1 MAKNQYKK
9 EPLKNNVEEMF
20 IGPFGSSLKNECF
33 VDEEDAYC
41 MVYEQKHAIQ
51 KTLDGK
57 NRFVDKNKYYELK
70 RFTIKPGDII
80 VSCRGTI
87 GETFIVPE
95 NAPLGIMHPSIM
107 KIRLKPN
114 VYNIEYFNL
123 LLKNRLKDYNKSAN
137 GSGIKMAISATEL
150 GKEMFPIPPMDEQQ
164 KTSKIFLMVNHLILL
179 RQQQLAKLDE
189 LVKARFVETFGDCK
203 TNPKNWKTKVL
214 EKIANVGS
222 SKRVFVEEL
231 QDSGIPFYR
240 GTEIGALAEKKT
252 VKPELFITEEHYK
265 QLCESTGKPQKGDLL
280 MPSICPD
287 GRIWI
292 VDTDEPFYFKDG
304 RVLWVHLT
312 SANYNSVFL
321 LYTLKDRI
329 MTDYASIASG
339 TTFAELKIFALKKCK
354 VFDVPLELQN
364 QFANFVERVDQQKQ
378 TVQQSLEKLELMKK
392 VLMQEYF
399 G

>member
-1 MAKNQYKK
+1 MIRMKIKDICDLQNGRAFKPSDWETAGLPIIRIQNLNDERAPFNYYGGKYNLAQEVDNGDLLFSWSGTPGTSFGAFLWNRGKGVLNQHIFKVIPKVEVDKTYLMYALNGNISTIISKAHGGVGLQHITKK
-9 EPLKNNVEEMF
+9 ELDEIEIQMVSISRQKKIVEILEK
-20 IGPFGSSLKNECF
+20 ISL
-33 VDEEDAYC
+33 
-41 MVYEQKHAIQ
+41 
-51 KTLDGK
+51 L
-57 NRFVDKNKYYELK
+57 
-70 RFTIKPGDII
+70 
-80 VSCRGTI
+80 
-87 GETFIVPE
+87 
-95 NAPLGIMHPSIM
+95 
-107 KIRLKPN
+107 
-114 VYNIEYFNL
+114 
-123 LLKNRLKDYNKSAN
+123 
-137 GSGIKMAISATEL
+137 
-150 GKEMFPIPPMDEQQ
+150 
-164 KTSKIFLMVNHLILL
+164 IFL
-179 RQQQLAKLDE
+179 RKQQLAKLDE
-189 LVKARFVETFGDCK
+189 LVKARFVEMFGDCK
-203 TNPKNWKTKVL
+203 TNPKNWKTKAL

-222 SKRVFVEEL
+222 SKRVFAEEL

-240 GTEIGALAEKKT
+240 GTEIGALAEKKA
-252 VKPELFITEEHYK
+252 VIPALFITEEHYK
-265 QLCESTGKPQKGDLL
+265 QLCETTGKPQKDDLL

-354 VFDVPLELQN
+354 IFDVPLELQN

-392 VLMQEYF
+392 ALMQEYF

>member
-1 MAKNQYKK
+1 MKIKDICDLQNGRAFKPSDWGTAGLPIIRIQNLNDERAPFNYYGGKYNLAQEVDNGDLLFSWSGTPGTSFGAFLWNRGKGVLNQHIFKVIPKVEVDKTYLMYALNGNISTIISKAHGGVGLQHITKK
-9 EPLKNNVEEMF
+9 ELDEIEIQMVSISRQKKIVEILEK
-20 IGPFGSSLKNECF
+20 ISL
-33 VDEEDAYC
+33 
-41 MVYEQKHAIQ
+41 
-51 KTLDGK
+51 L
-57 NRFVDKNKYYELK
+57 
-70 RFTIKPGDII
+70 
-80 VSCRGTI
+80 
-87 GETFIVPE
+87 
-95 NAPLGIMHPSIM
+95 
-107 KIRLKPN
+107 
-114 VYNIEYFNL
+114 
-123 LLKNRLKDYNKSAN
+123 
-137 GSGIKMAISATEL
+137 
-150 GKEMFPIPPMDEQQ
+150 
-164 KTSKIFLMVNHLILL
+164 IFL
-179 RQQQLAKLDE
+179 RKQQLAKLDE
-189 LVKARFVETFGDCK
+189 LIKARFVEMFGDCK
-203 TNPKNWKTKVL
+203 TNPKNWKTKAL

-240 GTEIGALAEKKT
+240 GTEIGALAEKKA
-252 VKPELFITEEHYK
+252 VIPALFITEEHYK
-265 QLCESTGKPQKGDLL
+265 QLCETTGKPQKGDLL

-354 VFDVPLELQN
+354 IFDVPLELQN

-392 VLMQEYF
+392 ALMQEYF